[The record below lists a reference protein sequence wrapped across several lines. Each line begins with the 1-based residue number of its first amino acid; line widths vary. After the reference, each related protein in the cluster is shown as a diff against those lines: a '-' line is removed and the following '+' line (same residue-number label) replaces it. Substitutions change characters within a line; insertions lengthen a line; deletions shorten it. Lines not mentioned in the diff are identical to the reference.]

1 MPGAHLKPHHHD
13 ERDTVW
19 LLVGGTAMAVAGAL
33 LLVQRG
39 LPPRAAGGLLLLVG
53 AGLAGWGVG
62 RLLGEQ
68 PPPPRPTRPAGQAGQ
83 APPGQ
88 PGPQLVPPARRERL
102 GRAGWRGRG
111 AQRLWWSGRWDHDL
125 ASRVAAAAAGWR
137 GWGRRR
143 RLPVAQRRPPRHART
158 HSRAG
163 GQ

>member
-19 LLVGGTAMAVAGAL
+19 LLVGGTAVAVAGAL
-33 LLVQRG
+33 LLVRHG

-53 AGLAGWGVG
+53 AGVAGWGVG

-68 PPPPRPTRPAGQAGQ
+68 AG
-83 APPGQ
+83 
-88 PGPQLVPPARRERL
+88 GPHQLLGPRL

-111 AQRLWWSGRWDHDL
+111 AQRLWWSGRWDHGL

-137 GWGRRR
+137 GWWRRR